1 MRDSAGGGTGLE
13 DGGNGENAIGWIPAG
28 KMTRRG
34 RTEET
39 PVSAEARECGVPSVD
54 AEAVRFKWF
63 DLDMV
68 RPDAPYRDFLAL
80 SRNSKDERAD
90 VEPFTTSTST
100 STTTSN

>member
-28 KMTRRG
+28 EMTRRG

-54 AEAVRFKWF
+54 AEAVREGAASWGGE
-63 DLDMV
+63 DGNWVSIQMV
-68 RPDAPYRDFLAL
+68 RSGHGETRCPL
-80 SRNSKDERAD
+80 SRLFGL
-90 VEPFTTSTST
+90 VEK
-100 STTTSN
+100 